1 MYKTNSNGS
10 NHSEPGNNPQSYSF
24 TPCIQTAVT
33 HLLLKP
39 TGPDKDTNHIADKNH
54 IHQPTYVTEIN
65 ATKFRSS
72 TQHDSTVSHLDHMM
86 RHSLYNI
93 TSWQKATILKM
104 VGMYD

>member
-1 MYKTNSNGS
+1 MAATTQNQ
-10 NHSEPGNNPQSYSF
+10 EI
-24 TPCIQTAVT
+24 PCIQTAVT

-72 TQHDSTVSHLDHMM
+72 TQHDCYSQPSWSHDD
-86 RHSLYNI
+86 YI
-93 TSWQKATILKM
+93 M
-104 VGMYD
+104 VKSNYSKNVWNVC